1 MEQTHASTSA
11 AVPRESRSIF
21 ICSHDHSQC
30 YHAQAGSVEVD
41 SDVWPDSDS
50 PNISC
55 SSDPDRPSWIDMVEE
70 QELMECLN
78 LKKAEVTN
86 NKCSQLQVSKLT
98 DSQKACL
105 SWMTD
110 TYSFPMNIWNSL
122 MNTLVNHPRL
132 LDQYSE
138 FTLTNFAKQ
147 TPLLMERALGKWQ
160 SYDLSKFRNAWD
172 LLHVCVLY
180 AMYQ

>member
-30 YHAQAGSVEVD
+30 YHAQAGSAKID

-55 SSDPDRPSWIDMVEE
+55 SSDPGRPSWTDMVEE
-70 QELMECLN
+70 QELMEYLN
-78 LKKAEVTN
+78 LKKAEVTK
-86 NKCSQLQVSKLT
+86 NKDIQLRVSKLT
-98 DSQKACL
+98 VSQKACL
-105 SWMTD
+105 FWMTD
-110 TYSFPMNIWNSL
+110 TYSFPMNIWDSL

-132 LDQYSE
+132 LDQNSE
-138 FTLTNFAKQ
+138 FTLYKFAKQ
-147 TPLLMERALGKWQ
+147 TPLLMERSLEKWQ
-160 SYDLSKFRNAWD
+160 SYDLSKFRDGWD
-172 LLHVCVLY
+172 LLQVCMWY
-180 AMYQ
+180 AMY